1 MTDLNGDTYLSAM
14 VGIIDA
20 SGRCTLLLRRFDADL
35 EYPSHWC
42 FPGGRVDPG
51 ETPPAAAVRE
61 VLEETGLRVGR
72 LEAVGRSRSLSAT
85 GRTYL
90 INCFVT
96 ESWSGTMITFPSAE
110 HAAAA
115 WLPIEASVDLA
126 PVGPATRW
134 LATTIRSRFNLA

>member
-1 MTDLNGDTYLSAM
+1 MSAM

-20 SGRCTLLLRRFDADL
+20 TGPCTLLLRRFDADV

-42 FPGGRVDPG
+42 FPGGRVDAG
-51 ETPPAAAVRE
+51 EAAPEAAARE

-72 LEAVGRSRSLSAT
+72 LEVVGRGRSLSAT

-90 INCFVT
+90 IDCFIT
-96 ESWSGTMITFPSAE
+96 QSWSGTMITFPSAE
-110 HAAAA
+110 HSAAA
-115 WLPIEASVDLA
+115 WVPIEASVDLA
-126 PVGPATRW
+126 PVGPVTRW